1 MLPTKYITQDWVA
14 NATAQEIYNYITK
27 HLLSQNRKSELY
39 GSCAYFGD
47 TDDNG
52 VEWVEPGLYCAAG
65 CLLKDT
71 KEIREFVN
79 DECEN
84 QIWATLIENGY
95 APTNQA
101 TIINGLQLI
110 HDSCCPKD
118 WYANLKYFALE
129 NGLEPC

>member
-14 NATAQEIYNYITK
+14 NATAQEIYNYVTK

-79 DECEN
+79 EECEN
-84 QIWATLIENGY
+84 QIWSTLIANGY

-110 HDSCCPKD
+110 HDSCGPKD
-118 WYANLKYFALE
+118 WHANLKYFALE